1 MPAAAQSW
9 SLSSSA
15 WPLKSLKP
23 LPKVKLELCPPGDDT
38 PSYEAIWGFDAT
50 EQALCQDVVQ
60 LSGQSLSQEAGNSV
74 RPPPQTFAET
84 RRECRHY
91 WSS

>member
-1 MPAAAQSW
+1 MR
-9 SLSSSA
+9 
-15 WPLKSLKP
+15 
-23 LPKVKLELCPPGDDT
+23 PPGDDT
-38 PSYEAIWGFDAT
+38 TSYEAIWGFDAT

-74 RPPPQTFAET
+74 RPPALRRPLVET
-84 RRECRHY
+84 RRECRRF